1 MTNTGSEILSD
12 WAMGYNAYG
21 EINGLWNA
29 QIYGHQG
36 TEYILKA
43 ADFNSEILPGQTIN
57 FGYTLS
63 GDEFKTPQD
72 IRNCAQRVD
81 ITDGFDVYY
90 NIVGDLGDY
99 EKLVHTIS
107 DTNCDFCI
115 SKKDV
120 FDIIHK
126 FPNTTLAYHSNDKY
140 YIISKKNGEYT
151 VGYNFIVRH
160 KNIINIVFWGK
171 HKNDGIFSF
180 PSIEEIWKSYGSKN
194 TIKRISISSLEGLY
208 QISEFMINSI
218 DWILY
223 KLNTEYVTTF

>member
-1 MTNTGSEILSD
+1 MTSIELIVIDSNKVFK
-12 WAMGYNAYG
+12 NN
-21 EINGLWNA
+21 INNIINDYFDGIELNHDIFLNNVDEMISLIWFLFSA
-29 QIYGHQG
+29 SLHLRK
-36 TEYILKA
+36 YI
-43 ADFNSEILPGQTIN
+43 
-57 FGYTLS
+57 
-63 GDEFKTPQD
+63 
-72 IRNCAQRVD
+72 
-81 ITDGFDVYY
+81 ITAKCEVIHLFFTKSCF
-90 NIVGDLGDY
+90 IGDY

-107 DTNCDFCI
+107 DTNSDFFFFL
-115 SKKDV
+115 KDV

-160 KNIINIVFWGK
+160 KNMINIVFWGK